1 MDLWGNDSFCGRI
14 QPYLRSKI
22 FCRCDVYQSIII
34 TVCEIEYRTHR
45 ILLINF
51 LSIRVSVVEIL
62 IPLENSQRTVQTCS
76 IHRNEG

>member
-1 MDLWGNDSFCGRI
+1 MDVWVNHSFCARI
-14 QPYLRSKI
+14 QPYPRLKF
-22 FCRCDVYQSIII
+22 FCRCDFYQSIII

-45 ILLINF
+45 TLLINF

-76 IHRNEG
+76 IHCHDG